1 MVEKK
6 LFSTKSLDALVII
19 STLSSLILQCYTVE
33 AKKRKQCYKEVKMV
47 RWPLRKR
54 FFLFS
59 QFLEVFL
66 ICPKIVL
73 KINATRFA
81 RSLHL
86 LRHERGTLHL
96 TH

>member
-54 FFLFS
+54 VFFIFPI
-59 QFLEVFL
+59 FR
-66 ICPKIVL
+66 
-73 KINATRFA
+73 N
-81 RSLHL
+81 L
-86 LRHERGTLHL
+86 LDLSKNRIRNQ
-96 TH
+96 